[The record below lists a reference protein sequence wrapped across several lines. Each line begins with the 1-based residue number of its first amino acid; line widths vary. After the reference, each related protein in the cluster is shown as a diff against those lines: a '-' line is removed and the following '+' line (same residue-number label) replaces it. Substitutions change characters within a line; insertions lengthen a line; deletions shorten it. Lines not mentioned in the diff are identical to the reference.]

1 MQFKSTG
8 HSEEEG
14 SGLKFQAW
22 KHPGGELDHD
32 PDLQIPTAEWEDVA
46 SLTGLG
52 LDSGAC
58 SLLTVLHGTS
68 CFMSLTLSFPIGGLG
83 SFCVYFHV
91 C

>member
-1 MQFKSTG
+1 M
-8 HSEEEG
+8 
-14 SGLKFQAW
+14 
-22 KHPGGELDHD
+22 
-32 PDLQIPTAEWEDVA
+32 A

-83 SFCVYFHV
+83 SFCVYFHGHECVSDMLFSENV
-91 C
+91 CLGKYSLYDFNCI